1 MADHFFELHGD
12 PEEGYWYLDDP
23 VDQNGVE
30 VEDAWRLRTGK
41 PAELTGPLRIP
52 FMEPG
57 KPRDVSMAGLSQ
69 IPVIHIKLANVLLEH
84 AADEVQL
91 IPVTIPSHPDQ
102 YVILVTPRVIRCIDE
117 QASEGV
123 RFWEPRHGQPWRVG
137 EYRSVDIL
145 RIDKSKVGDA
155 KIFRPWGWN
164 GSLIVSEDLKTA
176 LERTGATGMHFTEV

>member
-1 MADHFFELHGD
+1 MSNRFFELHGD

-23 VDQNGVE
+23 ADKNGVE
-30 VEDAWRLRTGK
+30 IEDAWRLRTDK
-41 PAELTGPLRIP
+41 PVKVTGPLRIP
-52 FMEPG
+52 IMEPG
-57 KPRDVSMAGLSQ
+57 KPRDFSMAGLSLV
-69 IPVIHIKLANVLLEH
+69 PVIHVKLATLLAES
-84 AADEVQL
+84 ANDDVQL
-91 IPVTIPSHPDQ
+91 VPVTIPKHPDQ

-123 RFWEPRHGQPWRVG
+123 RFWEPRHGQPWRIG

-164 GSLIVSEDLKTA
+164 ASLIVSEDLKTA
-176 LERTGATGMHFTEV
+176 LERTGATGMYFTEV